1 MLSTASIVCSSFA
14 GPVIGRGGSSIMM
27 QEAPTVTLN
36 GLPGTPGGPE
46 FAKTLPGVL
55 APFGYLCASLILTG
69 RFRPALCAYKAHALR
84 STTRPLRTAAHPAHG
99 SRVFSDP
106 LNLVE
111 DCAEEEILRFREA
124 ELMHGRVAMMATL
137 GFAVQEGFHP
147 IFDFADGPAAH
158 QLDIILQESAGQSGA
173 SLLLLITFMTEL
185 TRAKKGWQDPD
196 VLPFAL
202 RDDYTPGDIGFDPL
216 GLKPKDAAGLLD
228 MQNKEINNGRL
239 AMIAIAG
246 IVAQECI
253 TDSSVF

>member
-1 MLSTASIVCSSFA
+1 MHCAARRARSAQL
-14 GPVIGRGGSSIMM
+14 
-27 QEAPTVTLN
+27 L
-36 GLPGTPGGPE
+36 
-46 FAKTLPGVL
+46 TLPV
-55 APFGYLCASLILTG
+55 C
-69 RFRPALCAYKAHALR
+69 
-84 STTRPLRTAAHPAHG
+84 

-137 GFAVQEGFHP
+137 GFAVQEAFHP
-147 IFDFADGPAAH
+147 LFSFADGPAAH
-158 QLDIILQESAGQSGA
+158 QLDIILKESAGQSGA

-202 RDDYTPGDIGFDPL
+202 RDDYTPGDVGFDPL
-216 GLKPKDAAGLLD
+216 GLKPQDAAGLLD